1 MEKKENR
8 VLGFRKNGMHFYFGE
23 IGVSMIWGY
32 GSYTNNYDDVQ
43 YLGDNGEEKLFKRGD
58 PNYFEK
64 VFDLDGVFC
73 QNVEIYPL
81 GKWSKELK
89 NKMLKHFNADDFP
102 IGYVPVEEISYVL
115 NTVRRLSKLRQ

>member
-1 MEKKENR
+1 MEKTENR

-43 YLGDNGEEKLFKRGD
+43 YLGDNGEEKLFKRED
-58 PNYFEK
+58 PSYFER
-64 VFDLDGVFC
+64 VYDLDGVFC

-89 NKMLKHFNADDFP
+89 NKILKHFNADDFP
-102 IGYVPVEEISYVL
+102 VGYVPVKEISYVL
-115 NTVRRLSKLRQ
+115 NTVRRVSKLKQ